1 MIKAILLI
9 GVLVAV
15 LMVGGVLEVRIHLDR
30 IADVPGALIAF
41 VSKPTTQA
49 KARVLYTNIKRKG
62 EQLIVRDEEKK
73 TKLALLYVK
82 QDSARLQE
90 MVGTA
95 ESEALLPQAQLL
107 ADSMARVK
115 TQLETVSLDTLGAL
129 KDDSRE
135 ALAAAEETLKQLDHE
150 RERYTAVQEKFSSIT
165 VAIENSLSELKSTQP
180 DNPLPTPSPSG
191 ETQSGT
197 PLTF

>member
-15 LMVGGVLEVRIHLDR
+15 LMVGGVLEVRIHLDK

-49 KARVLYTNIKRKG
+49 KARVLFTNIKRKG

-82 QDSARLQE
+82 QDSAKLQE

-95 ESEALLPQAQLL
+95 EPEALLPQAQLL

-115 TQLETVSLDTLGAL
+115 TQLDAVSLDTLGAL
-129 KDDSRE
+129 KDESRE
-135 ALAAAEETLKQLDHE
+135 ALGAAEETLKQLDRE
-150 RERYTAVQEKFSSIT
+150 RERYTAVQERFSSIT
-165 VAIENSLSELKSTQP
+165 VAIENSLSQLKSTQP
-180 DNPLPTPSPSG
+180 GSPSPTP
-191 ETQSGT
+191 T
-197 PLTF
+197 PGSNQ